1 MSNHV
6 EVYLV
11 YNYLYIYIYTYIYI
25 CIYEEVILWRKHTY
39 QFWIVVADHL
49 IVGWFTLLDLPVS
62 NSLVFSLFKDIHVCC
77 RALLLLHYPVTIRWR
92 HCRCFFLVTIPKWLN
107 YWGWAMITEI
117 CWIHHISRYPDTWWA
132 KHRSTP
138 QFPLPKPVVGRE
150 QFRAQGIHVPAPKDS
165 EYIRH
170 DHLSFMDTLW

>member
-1 MSNHV
+1 MYTHV

-11 YNYLYIYIYTYIYI
+11 YDYLYVYIYYSIYIYIY
-25 CIYEEVILWRKHTY
+25 EEFILWRKQTC

-62 NSLVFSLFKDIHVCC
+62 NSLVFSLFKDIIHVCC

-92 HCRCFFLVTIPKWLN
+92 HCRWFFPVTIPKWLN
-107 YWGWAMITEI
+107 YWGWAMMTEI

-132 KHRSTP
+132 KHRNATVSFTI
-138 QFPLPKPVVGRE
+138 QWLEGSNSELRVSMFLT
-150 QFRAQGIHVPAPKDS
+150 KDT